1 MRCYRLLL
9 VFAVTFAAG
18 LPTTAVAAEVA
29 TADFYVAP
37 GGKDTW
43 SGRLN
48 AAKPDGSDGPLA
60 TLAGARDAIRRLKEQ
75 APLRRPLRVLLRG
88 GTYAVSEPVFFFEG
102 DSGTKVAP
110 ISYAAYPGEKPV
122 LSGGV
127 PVTGWQ
133 KAEGPL
139 WTTTVPG
146 VKEGR
151 WYFRS
156 LFVDGKRCIPARTPN
171 EGSEF
176 TAEVIKPLHRSMQD
190 DVVSS
195 YGIRYHDQDVKPWS
209 NLDDVV
215 VVVYHAWTAARHCIA
230 SVDFAH
236 KIVRF
241 TNRGQFPVGW
251 CAAPRYYVENFRE
264 ALDAPGE
271 FYLDRKTGLLSYYPR
286 PGEDMTK
293 AQAIAPRPE
302 TLLKLEGNAAG
313 CMPVDYLRFE
323 GIAFAY
329 TDWVMPRDEMVDIQS
344 AAFLKTAAILCRGV
358 QHCTF
363 ERCDMAHLSGYAL
376 WLERGCTD
384 DRVAQCHMYDLG
396 AGGVRI
402 GETVLPGMHEEQTER
417 NEVFNCF
424 IHDGGRV
431 FQAGM
436 GVLIGCSSR
445 NKVLHNEIC
454 DLLNS
459 GISVGWSWAHD
470 PTTAHHNAV
479 EYNHIHHLGWG
490 KLSDMGGV
498 YTLGVSPGTT
508 VRYNLIHD
516 MLRHTYGAFGIYLD
530 EASSDI
536 LIENNIVYR
545 VQDACFFDHLGWDNT
560 VRNNIFALSAAAQI
574 RGDEDETHHSFTC
587 ERNVVYYKQGEL
599 IGGESA
605 RTGHHR
611 FDYNCYW
618 NAKGKTPTFP
628 GGLSLRQWQA
638 KDQDAH
644 STIADPQFVAVDRY
658 DFRLKDDSPAFKS
671 GFQPIDTSTIGLI
684 GPADWVALPKQV
696 QRPPMIL
703 PGDK

>member
-1 MRCYRLLL
+1 MRCYQLLL
-9 VFAVTFAAG
+9 GFAVLLGSELAAPVTAAG
-18 LPTTAVAAEVA
+18 T

-43 SGRLN
+43 SGRLA
-48 AAKPDGSDGPLA
+48 AAKADGSDGPLA

-75 APLRRPLRVLLRG
+75 GPLRKPVRVLLRG
-88 GTYAVSEPVFFFEG
+88 GTYAVGEPVVFFEG
-102 DSGTKVAP
+102 DSGTKQAP
-110 ISYAAYPGEKPV
+110 ICYAAYPGEKPI

-127 PVTGWQ
+127 PISGWH

-139 WTTTVPG
+139 WTASVPG

-176 TAEVIKPLHRSMQD
+176 SADVIKPLHRSTQD
-190 DVVSS
+190 DVISS
-195 YGIRYHDQDVKPWS
+195 YGLRYHNQDVKPWS
-209 NLDDVV
+209 NLVDAV

-230 SVDFAH
+230 SVDVAH
-236 KIVRF
+236 KIVHF
-241 TNRGQFPVGW
+241 TNRSQFPVGW
-251 CAAPRYYVENFRE
+251 CAAPRYYVENVRE

-271 FYLDRKTGLLSYYPR
+271 FYLERKTGLLSYYPR

-293 AQAIAPRPE
+293 AQVVAPRPE
-302 TLLKLEGNAAG
+302 TLLMMEGNAAG
-313 CMPVDYLRFE
+313 LMAVEYLTFDGIGFE
-323 GIAFAY
+323 Y
-329 TDWVMPRDEMVDIQS
+329 SDWVMPRDEMVDIQS
-344 AAFLKTAAILCRGV
+344 AAFLKTATILCRGV

-363 ERCDMAHLSGYAL
+363 ERCHIAHVGGYGL
-376 WLERGCTD
+376 WLERGSKD
-384 DRVAQCHMYDLG
+384 DRVVQCHMYDLG

-402 GETVLPGMHEEQTER
+402 GETVLPGMHEEQAER
-417 NEVFNCF
+417 NEVSNCF
-424 IHDGGRV
+424 IHDGSRV
-431 FQAGM
+431 FHAGM
-436 GVLIGCSSR
+436 GVLIGCSSY

-454 DLLNS
+454 DFLNS

-470 PTTAHHNAV
+470 PTTAHHNAI
-479 EYNHIHHLGWG
+479 EYNHVHHLGWG
-490 KLSDMGGV
+490 KTSDMGGI

-536 LIENNIVYR
+536 LIENNVIYR

-560 VRNNIFALSAAAQI
+560 VRNNIFAFSPIAQI
-574 RGDEDETHHSFTC
+574 RGDEDESHHSFTC
-587 ERNVVYYKQGEL
+587 ERNIVYYQQGEV

-605 RTGHHR
+605 RTGHHQFER
-611 FDYNCYW
+611 NCYW
-618 NAKGKTPTFP
+618 NAAGKTPRFP
-628 GGLSLRQWQA
+628 GGLSLGQWQA
-638 KDQDAH
+638 KGQDTH
-644 STIADPQFVAVDRY
+644 SMLADPKFVDAERH
-658 DFRLKDDSPAFKS
+658 DFRLQNDSPALRL
-671 GFQPIDTSTIGLI
+671 GFQPIDISAIGLT
-684 GPADWVALPKQV
+684 GPAEWIKLPMQV
-696 QRPPMIL
+696 ERPAMKL